1 MITQKRY
8 LMNKG
13 DLLKNETN
21 LDEIRAFSNIVD
33 NKTNINFSYSNNN
46 KILTSLIIGATL
58 ISSIQDVQAKNIELI
73 DTTTNYLTITL
84 DYNKN
89 ISIPFTKYIDD
100 IKFAANESTTKHS
113 IIRNILSFKSLNRSW
128 DGYNAIPLEIDSATN
143 AIELIDLIGENL
155 FCKIN
160 DYYPNPNGTITLEW
174 TNKLDE
180 KISVEVGNNSYS
192 YFVDLSSKEVQ
203 FFNNQYA
210 NKKDAKKLAEYIQI
224 L

>member
-1 MITQKRY
+1 
-8 LMNKG
+8 MNNIE
-13 DLLKNETN
+13 LLNNERN
-21 LDEIRAFSNIVD
+21 LDEIRGFSDIVD
-33 NKTNINFSYSNNN
+33 DKTNINTIGYSNNN

-58 ISSIQDVQAKNIELI
+58 IPSIQSIQANNIELI
-73 DTTTNYLTITL
+73 DTATKNCLTITTNY
-84 DYNKN
+84 NKT

-100 IKFAANESTTKHS
+100 INVVTNKSTTKHS
-113 IIRNILSFKSLNRSW
+113 IIRNILSFKSLNQSW

-143 AIELIDLIGENL
+143 AIQLIDLIGENL

-174 TNKLDE
+174 TNKLNE

-192 YFVDLSSKEVQ
+192 YFVNLSSKEVQ
-203 FFNNQYA
+203 FFNGQNI
-210 NKKDAKKLAEYIQI
+210 NSKDAEKLAEYIQI